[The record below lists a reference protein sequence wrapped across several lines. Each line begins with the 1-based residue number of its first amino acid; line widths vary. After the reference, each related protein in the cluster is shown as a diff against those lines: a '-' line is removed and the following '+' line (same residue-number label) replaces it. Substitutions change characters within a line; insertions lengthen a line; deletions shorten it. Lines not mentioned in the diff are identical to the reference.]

1 MAGRRYP
8 EFMSRDAT
16 PLPRRT
22 AGLRLALLV
31 AAGVLVSAAARVSA
45 GERMPVVIELYTSQ
59 GCASCQPAS
68 RVLGEFARD
77 PGIIALTFPITYWDY
92 LGWKDV
98 YAQPAFTA
106 RQRAYASL
114 RGERQVFTPQ
124 AIVNGEPS
132 MIRSDRN
139 SLERALR
146 RARAGSPVQV
156 SVRSWEE
163 GDRIFI
169 DVGASSVTDAKAE
182 LWLLPVMR
190 RRRIAIGGGEN
201 KGQAFDYINVVRG
214 MHRIGPWTGH
224 AAHYEVPRHAAQI
237 AEADSYVVVLQG
249 GNEGRPTRIL
259 GAAKA
264 PGF

>member
-1 MAGRRYP
+1 MNHDAMDRDTTDRAATFLLRRAFGLVLAAVLAATALPAG
-8 EFMSRDAT
+8 
-16 PLPRRT
+16 
-22 AGLRLALLV
+22 
-31 AAGVLVSAAARVSA
+31 A
-45 GERMPVVIELYTSQ
+45 GERNPVVIELYTSQ

-68 RVLGEFARD
+68 RVLGEFARE

-98 YAQPAFTA
+98 YGLPAFTA
-106 RQRAYASL
+106 RQRAYAAL

-132 MIRSDRN
+132 MIRSDRI

-146 RARAGSPVQV
+146 RARANSATQV

-163 GDRIFI
+163 GDRICV
-169 DVGASSVTDAKAE
+169 DVGASAAPDAQAD

-190 RRRIAIGGGEN
+190 HRRIAIGGGEN
-201 KGQAFDYINVVRG
+201 KGQVVDYINVVRG
-214 MHRIGPWTGH
+214 MQRIGPWTGR
-224 AAHYEVPRHAAQI
+224 AAHFEVPRHAAKV

-249 GNEGRPTRIL
+249 ASEGRPSRIL

-264 PGF
+264 EGF

>member
-1 MAGRRYP
+1 
-8 EFMSRDAT
+8 MSRVAT

-22 AGLRLALLV
+22 AGLCLALLLAGGV
-31 AAGVLVSAAARVSA
+31 LAAGATRVRA
-45 GERMPVVIELYTSQ
+45 GERTPVVIELYTSQ

-68 RVLGEFARD
+68 RVLAEFARE

-156 SVRSWEE
+156 PVRSWEE
-163 GDRIFI
+163 GDRICI
-169 DVGASSVTDAKAE
+169 DVAASSVADAKAE

-201 KGQAFDYINVVRG
+201 KGQVFDYINVVRG

-224 AAHYEVPRHAAQI
+224 ASHFEVPRHAAQV
-237 AEADSYVVVLQG
+237 ADADSYVVVLQG
-249 GNEGRPTRIL
+249 GSEGRPTRIL
-259 GAAKA
+259 GAAKG

>member
-1 MAGRRYP
+1 
-8 EFMSRDAT
+8 MSRAA
-16 PLPRRT
+16 PSLPRRT
-22 AGLRLALLV
+22 VGLHLALLV
-31 AAGVLVSAAARVSA
+31 AAGALAAGATQVQA
-45 GERMPVVIELYTSQ
+45 GERTPVVIELYTSQ

-68 RVLGEFARD
+68 RVLGEFARE

-146 RARAGSPVQV
+146 RARAGSAVQV
-156 SVRSWEE
+156 PVRSWEE
-163 GDRIFI
+163 GDRICI
-169 DVGASSVTDAKAE
+169 DVGAGSGPEAKAE

-190 RRRIAIGGGEN
+190 RRHIAIGAGEN

-224 AAHYEVPRHAAQI
+224 AAHFEVPRRAAQV
-237 AEADSYVVVLQG
+237 ADADSYVVVLQG
-249 GNEGRPTRIL
+249 ANEGRPARIL

-264 PGF
+264 QGF

>member
-1 MAGRRYP
+1 
-8 EFMSRDAT
+8 MSRAA
-16 PLPRRT
+16 PSLPRRT
-22 AGLRLALLV
+22 VGLRLALLV
-31 AAGVLVSAAARVSA
+31 AAGALLAGATQVRA
-45 GERMPVVIELYTSQ
+45 GERTPVVIELYTSQ

-68 RVLGEFARD
+68 RVLGEFSRE
-77 PGIIALTFPITYWDY
+77 PGVIALTFPITYWDY
-92 LGWKDV
+92 LGWKDA

-146 RARAGSPVQV
+146 RARATSPIQV
-156 SVRSWEE
+156 PIRSWEE
-163 GDRIFI
+163 GDRICV
-169 DVGASSVTDAKAE
+169 DVGASTGPDAKAE

-201 KGQAFDYINVVRG
+201 KGQVFDYINVVRG

-224 AAHYEVPRHAAQI
+224 AAHFEVPRHAAQV
-237 AEADSYVVVLQG
+237 ADADSYVVVLQG